1 MEVVDS
7 EGNSVFNTEHVLE
20 KWKSDYSNLLNSGNI
35 EKFDIQQHDHLLQN
49 GTINNEQL
57 NLDSLNMDITYQE
70 VRDSVYR
77 AKLRKASGFDGIP
90 SEILRFD
97 ICIELLYKIF
107 PPVLGMVK
115 YQQNGQKGLYIQYR
129 SRTQKIREIL

>member
-1 MEVVDS
+1 M
-7 EGNSVFNTEHVLE
+7 
-20 KWKSDYSNLLNSGNI
+20 Y
-35 EKFDIQQHDHLLQN
+35 
-49 GTINNEQL
+49 
-57 NLDSLNMDITYQE
+57 MTYQK
-70 VRDSVYR
+70 VRDSVYL

-97 ICIELLYKIF
+97 ICIELLYKIISF
-107 PPVLGMVK
+107 CLGMVK